1 MHCTKRIQHKQN
13 RFLSRRK
20 PNGTEKQFK
29 YTIAENFSENK
40 EELILQTE
48 REPSILRKAGL
59 LKLKQSSFSYWV
71 SKIWIFFFKYPVRK
85 VEREGEVKNQGDLK
99 LLQRGIQAQKVMSQY
114 VQGLR

>member
-40 EELILQTE
+40 EELILQME

-59 LKLKQSSFSYWV
+59 LKLKQFSFSY
-71 SKIWIFFFKYPVRK
+71 
-85 VEREGEVKNQGDLK
+85 
-99 LLQRGIQAQKVMSQY
+99 
-114 VQGLR
+114 

>member
-40 EELILQTE
+40 EELILQME

-59 LKLKQSSFSYWV
+59 LKLKQFLFSY
-71 SKIWIFFFKYPVRK
+71 
-85 VEREGEVKNQGDLK
+85 
-99 LLQRGIQAQKVMSQY
+99 
-114 VQGLR
+114 